1 MSNPHINE
9 LRTELLATL
18 RDLRNR
24 TNPMEP
30 DRARAVAQVAGVLVD
45 SARVEVEYIKVT
57 GQDNSNFIDCLKAP
71 EAVAAITNAPNGSN
85 IDRSQAGVVR
95 HILGDD

>member
-1 MSNPHINE
+1 MSNPHISE

-30 DRARAVAQVAGVLVD
+30 DRARAVAQVASVLVD

-57 GQDNSNFIDCLKAP
+57 GQDTSNFIDGLKAP
-71 EAVAAITNAPNGSN
+71 GAVAAIASAPGGGV

-95 HILGDD
+95 HMLGD

>member
-24 TNPMEP
+24 HAPMEP
-30 DRARAVAQVAGVLVD
+30 DRARAVAQVAAVLVD

>member
-1 MSNPHINE
+1 MSNPHIND

-57 GQDNSNFIDCLKAP
+57 GQDNSNFIDGLKAP
-71 EAVAAITNAPNGSN
+71 EAMAAITAAPNGTM

-95 HILGDD
+95 HMLVD